1 MDLRRPNRR
10 WQDWAVFTIRWVM
23 LGVFLLAYYTIHT
36 RLNPLTDYSDMLLAA
51 AVVGAANLALLPFIL
66 IKRGAGLS
74 SYVVMLGDWAIVAA
88 LVHVGGGD
96 PLLLIGSVGVVA
108 GVGLLR
114 LSWMLG
120 LAQTT
125 GVLILTLLV
134 LLVSQ
139 PEYLNQFDIHAPELI
154 VTMMF
159 VTAMTVWTY
168 LRDDQVRQDDRKSNR
183 IRSEYETKLNELRD
197 SQRTV
202 SELAMRLGATLNY
215 DKVLDAALDI
225 GDLFRSNDG
234 RVVSVVFLHRAGT
247 EMLYVANSRGLTQY
261 DEMTEIPGKRGII
274 GRALTDAV
282 AVLGGAVS
290 DDAELREFNG
300 LQSMQ
305 SMLCIPLRADYNNYG
320 VLLFAS
326 IRTNAFHDDRI
337 ETLSALAN
345 QVTLALQNAVLYRN
359 LREEKERII
368 EMEENARKALVRD
381 LHDIPTQTI
390 SAVTMRVRVMQ
401 RGLQKGKLDDIQGEL
416 DAVEEMAQR
425 ATDEIRHVLFKLR
438 PLALESQGLAAALQQ
453 LAEKTQKTYKQ
464 HVVVRVQQDID
475 RYLDHQTQG
484 TLFYLIEEAVSNAR
498 KYAKAS
504 QITVSIGRKDGLLA
518 ARIADNGIGFDLD
531 AVNQN
536 YNERGSFGM
545 VNMRERAEMINGR
558 LHIESAPGRGTT
570 ITVLVPFGAQDSVR
584 TSSNVKLN
592 GHSVPN
598 SKLADAAV
606 GRVARGA
613 RR

>member
-1 MDLRRPNRR
+1 MELRRPNRR
-10 WQDWAVFTIRWVM
+10 WQDWAVFTIRLVT
-23 LGVFLLAYYTIHT
+23 LGVFLLAYYTINT
-36 RLNPLTDYSDMLLAA
+36 RLNPLNDYSPMIFAA
-51 AVVGAANLALLPFIL
+51 AVVIAANLALLPFMF
-66 IKRGAGLS
+66 IKRAAGLS
-74 SYVVMLGDWAIVAA
+74 PYVIMLGDWAITAA
-88 LVHVGGGD
+88 LVHVGGGQ
-96 PLLLIGSVGVVA
+96 PLLLISSVGVVSA
-108 GVGLLR
+108 VGLLR

-125 GVLILTLLV
+125 GVLIVTLVV
-134 LLVSQ
+134 LLVAQ
-139 PEYLNQFDIHAPELI
+139 PDYLNDFTLHAPELI
-154 VTMMF
+154 VTLMI
-159 VTAMTVWTY
+159 VIAMTIWTY
-168 LRDDQVRQDDRKSNR
+168 LRDDQVHQDNRKATRVSAD
-183 IRSEYETKLNELRD
+183 YEHKLNELRD

-202 SELAMRLGATLNY
+202 SELAMRLGSTLNY

-225 GDLFRSNDG
+225 GGLFRSTDG
-234 RVVSVVFLHRAGT
+234 RVVSIVFLHRAGT

-282 AVLGGAVS
+282 AVVGGAVS
-290 DDAELREFNG
+290 DDPELREFNG
-300 LQSMQ
+300 LQAMQ
-305 SMLCIPLRADYNNYG
+305 SMMCIPLRADYNNYG

-326 IRTNAFHDDRI
+326 IRQNAFHDDRI
-337 ETLSALAN
+337 DTLTALSN

-390 SAVTMRVRVMQ
+390 SAVTMRVRVIQ
-401 RGLQKGKLDDIQGEL
+401 RSLQKGRAEDLISDL

-464 HVVVRVQQDID
+464 NVVVRVQQDID

-484 TLFYLIEEAVSNAR
+484 MLFYLIEEAVSNAR
-498 KYAKAS
+498 KYAQAS
-504 QITVSIGRKDGLLA
+504 QINVSIGRKDGLLA
-518 ARIADNGIGFDLD
+518 VRVADNGVGFDLE

-558 LHIESAPGRGTT
+558 LHIESVPGRGTT
-570 ITVLVPFGAQDSVR
+570 ITVLIPFGAQDTNR
-584 TSSNVKLN
+584 TSSSVKLN